1 MRTRNISNS
10 IEVAPKYRKN
20 SLSLEPGGVRVVVI
34 MKSGF
39 KKIYNRVKFPDAFV
53 NKIQG
58 NDIREIMILD

>member
-1 MRTRNISNS
+1 MRNINNS

-39 KKIYNRVKFPDAFV
+39 KKIYNRVKYPEKYAGA
-53 NKIQG
+53 IHG
-58 NDIREIMILD
+58 NDISEIIILE